1 MTWSNATL
9 VSCSLCAA
17 CFPILVQG
25 QRSDE
30 LPARRAS
37 QAAIL
42 GILTGE
48 RARKQASDEGEGKRP
63 DAEWALGV
71 EWTLR
76 MMS

>member
-1 MTWSNATL
+1 MSQKEKVNA
-9 VSCSLCAA
+9 AA
-17 CFPILVQG
+17 SQEVQSG
-25 QRSDE
+25 EPSTRN
-30 LPARRAS
+30 AS

-48 RARKQASDEGEGKRP
+48 RARKQASSDGDDKRC

>member
-1 MTWSNATL
+1 MSQKQKTQSSHLPKEVKSEGT
-9 VSCSLCAA
+9 
-17 CFPILVQG
+17 
-25 QRSDE
+25 
-30 LPARRAS
+30 PARSAG

-42 GILTGE
+42 GILSGE
-48 RARKQASDEGEGKRP
+48 RARKSSDASGSEDKRC

>member
-1 MTWSNATL
+1 MSQKQKTQSSPL
-9 VSCSLCAA
+9 PKEVKSEGS
-17 CFPILVQG
+17 
-25 QRSDE
+25 
-30 LPARRAS
+30 PARSAG

-42 GILTGE
+42 GILSGE
-48 RARKQASDEGEGKRP
+48 RARKSSDGNGSEDKRC

>member
-1 MTWSNATL
+1 MSQKQNNQPSPLPSESNAQTEP
-9 VSCSLCAA
+9 S
-17 CFPILVQG
+17 
-25 QRSDE
+25 RK
-30 LPARRAS
+30 AS

-48 RARKQASDEGEGKRP
+48 RARKQSSDASTDGKRC

-71 EWTLR
+71 AWTLR